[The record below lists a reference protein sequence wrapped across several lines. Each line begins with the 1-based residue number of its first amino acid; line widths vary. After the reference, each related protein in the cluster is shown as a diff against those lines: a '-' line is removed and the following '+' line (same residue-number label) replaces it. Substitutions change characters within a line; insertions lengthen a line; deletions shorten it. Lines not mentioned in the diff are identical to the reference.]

1 MKRYYVE
8 LCESFC
14 GQKILKKKKK
24 KKKKLRFLH
33 LRIKMLLLLDIINI
47 RMKILQGEA
56 EK

>member
-14 GQKILKKKKK
+14 GQKIKKK